1 MIFIKKNK
9 TKKIKLTKKQLF
21 KLSRLAFAVT
31 MHNVGES
38 ACLGCDD
45 DDTLP
50 VGMKALGKKARPP
63 NCHLLFFLLRLLKK

>member
-1 MIFIKKNK
+1 MIFI
-9 TKKIKLTKKQLF
+9 TKQNKLTKKQLF

-31 MHNVGES
+31 MLNLNVGES

-45 DDTLP
+45 DDALP
-50 VGMKALGKKARPP
+50 VGMKALGNKARPS